1 LIAELKGKNQ
11 GLLNKLEN
19 TIASMNA
26 KHLKDTTELGDKLKR
41 SQEDSATSDASN
53 GKFIADLQG

>member
-1 LIAELKGKNQ
+1 
-11 GLLNKLEN
+11 
-19 TIASMNA
+19 MNA